1 MGQVIVAL
9 LSGLSTGVPLFLIAS
24 GLTLIFGVMGILN
37 FAHGAFFMLGAFV
50 TVSAFNWLGGAGGPA
65 LVAAVVVG
73 GLGVA
78 ALAVLCDL
86 LVFRRLQRREEIIGL
101 LGTFALLL
109 VLVGGAEYVWGVTP
123 RTVQKPAFLDKP
135 VHVGPGVIPMYDLLV
150 MGVGLVVAVGLW
162 WLLQHTQLG
171 RKARAVAFDRE
182 MAAALGIRAKLV
194 GTSIVALGG
203 ALAGIAGGLQAPS
216 VSVDAGLAL
225 VFVIQS
231 FAIVL
236 IGGAGSIPG
245 ALIAALILG
254 VGQSFVINYHP
265 AFYGYSTYV
274 IIGVM
279 LLVRA
284 WVKAL
289 RPAEERE
296 QVA

>member
-1 MGQVIVAL
+1 VGEFIVAL

-50 TVSAFNWLGGAGGPA
+50 AVSAFDWLGGSGGPA
-65 LVAAVVVG
+65 LAAAVVIG
-73 GLGVA
+73 GVAVA
-78 ALAVLCDL
+78 ALAVVCDL

-123 RTVQKPAFLDKP
+123 RTVQKPAFLDRA
-135 VHVGPGVIPMYDLLV
+135 VQVGPGIIPIYDLIV
-150 MGVGLVVAVGLW
+150 MAVGLIVAVGLW
-162 WLLQHTQLG
+162 LLLRHTSLG

-194 GTSIVALGG
+194 GTGIVALGG
-203 ALAGIAGGLQAPS
+203 ALAGLAGGLQAPS
-216 VSVDAGLAL
+216 VSVDASLAL
-225 VFVIQS
+225 AFVIQS

-245 ALIAALILG
+245 ALVAAVILG
-254 VGQSFVINYHP
+254 VGQSFVVHYYP
-265 AFYGYSTYV
+265 AFFGYSTYV
-274 IIGVM
+274 IIGAM

-289 RPAEERE
+289 RPAEDRE